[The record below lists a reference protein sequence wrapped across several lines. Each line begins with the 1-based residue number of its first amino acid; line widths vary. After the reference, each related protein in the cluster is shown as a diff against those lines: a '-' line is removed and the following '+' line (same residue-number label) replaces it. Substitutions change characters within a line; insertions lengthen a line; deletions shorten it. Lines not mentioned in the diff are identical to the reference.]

1 MASTLLFASI
11 FFSLSI
17 GVVYGQVWDE
27 SYESNPSLNQIPD
40 WVKQVVVWWSE
51 DTISDHEF
59 ASGLGFLIKEN
70 VISVDTRIILGT
82 TNQEILSTK
91 EIKINVDDNI
101 IIPDWVRNSAKWYV
115 SNQISEKDFLR
126 GIEYLID
133 ENVISFGEKSEFDYE
148 KIHTKLISNASPIYL
163 ENNQTVEFS
172 ADVIEKIIDGKKIQ
186 MFGYNNQS
194 PGPMLIANQGDIV
207 TVDFK
212 NNLEVPTTIHWH
224 GLRLDYKSDG
234 VPHLTQE
241 PIQPGETFQY
251 TLKFP
256 DTGIFVYHPHV
267 RTEMQVDMGLYG
279 NILVQEKNSEEQFQ
293 IPLILDDIEI
303 NENNSIEYDKD
314 MITHVLM
321 GRFGNTMLVNGESDY
336 VLEVPQNEI
345 LKFHLT
351 NTANTRTFNFQIEGE
366 ELKLVTSDMSDYGE
380 SKFVDSV
387 IISPFERRAVE
398 VMFESPGIYD
408 IIHLSPDKKYSIGKI
423 IVNKSTVQA
432 DEGFYNVSRNSEIR
446 YEMSTFKKYFSI
458 EPELELEFDLV
469 TTLDMSMHSMEH
481 DHSTHD
487 HSMMDDSMGHHS
499 MMDDSM
505 GHDYEMVDNTMD
517 HASIIEQ
524 GMSMDHHGDS
534 MGHHGV
540 GGIEWEDEMPH
551 MNMMSNEKNTKWVL
565 RDKNS
570 GKEGFDIDFTS
581 KVGDIK
587 KIRLINSPD
596 SVHPMQHPFHLHG
609 QRFIVISENG
619 EMNSNLSWQDSV
631 LVPEG
636 KTIDILVE
644 FSNPGEWMM
653 HCHILEHHESE
664 MTSKITVKP

>member
-27 SYESNPSLNQIPD
+27 SYESNPSLKQIPD

-70 VISVDTRIILGT
+70 VINVDTRIILGT

-279 NILVQEKNSEEQFQ
+279 NILVQEKLSEDQFQ

-303 NENNSIEYDKD
+303 NENDSIEYDKD
-314 MITHVLM
+314 TITHVLM
-321 GRFGNTMLVNGESDY
+321 GRFGNTMLINGESEY

-351 NTANTRTFNFQIEGE
+351 NTANTRTFNFQIEGQ
-366 ELKLVTSDMSDYGE
+366 ELKLVTSDMSDYEE

-387 IISPFERRAVE
+387 IISPFERRAIE
-398 VMFESPGIYD
+398 VMFESPGVYD
-408 IIHLSPDKKYSIGKI
+408 IIHSTPEKKYNIGKI
-423 IVNKSTVQA
+423 IVNKSTVQPN
-432 DEGFYNVSRNSEIR
+432 EEFFTLSKNSEIK
-446 YEMSTFKKYFSI
+446 YEISTLEKFFSI
-458 EPELELEFDLV
+458 EPELELEFDLE
-469 TTLDMSMHSMEH
+469 TTLDMSMHSMEQ
-481 DHSTHD
+481 DDLEHD
-487 HSMMDDSMGHHS
+487 HSMMGDSMEHHS
-499 MMDDSM
+499 MMEDSIEQDHQM
-505 GHDYEMVDNTMD
+505 LDNTMD
-517 HASIIEQ
+517 HASVIAQ
-524 GMSMDHHGDS
+524 GMSMDHHKNTID
-534 MGHHGV
+534 HHSLD
-540 GGIEWEDEMPH
+540 GIEWEDDMPH
-551 MNMMSNEKNTKWVL
+551 MNMMSNEKNSKWVL

-570 GKEGFDIDFTS
+570 GKQGFDIDFTAN
-581 KVGDIK
+581 VGDFK
-587 KIRLINSPD
+587 KIRLINSQE
-596 SVHPMQHPFHLHG
+596 SIHPMQHPFHLHG

-619 EMNSNLSWQDSV
+619 QINSNLSWQDSV
-631 LVPEG
+631 LVQEG

-644 FSNPGEWMM
+644 FSNPGEWLM

-664 MTSKITVKP
+664 MTSKITVNS

>member
-1 MASTLLFASI
+1 M
-11 FFSLSI
+11 FFGMVFLSQSI
-17 GVVYGQVWDE
+17 GNVYSQELTDYNDSEPGI
-27 SYESNPSLNQIPD
+27 SNIPD
-40 WVKQVVVWWSE
+40 WVKQVVRWWSE

-70 VISVDTRIILGT
+70 VIEVDTRIVFGT
-82 TNQEILSTK
+82 TNQEILQTK
-91 EIKINVDDNI
+91 NIEISVDEDI
-101 IIPDWVRNSAKWYV
+101 VIPDWIRNSAKWYT
-115 SNQISEKDFLR
+115 SGEIPEEHFL
-126 GIEYLID
+126 GGVEHLIN
-133 ENVISFGEKSEFDYE
+133 ENVISFGEKSEYDYE
-148 KIHTKLISNASPIYL
+148 KIQSKIIPNASPIYL
-163 ENNQTVEFS
+163 ENNQSAEFS
-172 ADVIEKIIDGKKIQ
+172 VDVIEKIIDGEKVK

-194 PGPMLIANQGDIV
+194 PGPMLVANQGDTV
-207 TVDFK
+207 TINIK
-212 NNLEVPTTIHWH
+212 NNLDIPTTTHWH

-234 VPHLTQE
+234 VPHLTQD

-570 GKEGFDIDFTS
+570 GKEGFDIDFTAN
-581 KVGDIK
+581 VGDIK